1 MILCENNYQR
11 VIYTNQLL
19 QPEAYGR
26 LFDPIFKH
34 NNYCKA
40 MSAAEKKK

>member
-1 MILCENNYQR
+1 MAKLAEVMMNLMILCENNYQR

-26 LFDPIFKH
+26 FIRSHFQ
-34 NNYCKA
+34 A
-40 MSAAEKKK
+40 